1 MKPENKTWYIKGIRN
16 GWPIAVGYFAVSF
29 ALGIAARNVGFT
41 ALQATVMS
49 ALFNASAGEYAA
61 IMMAGTGASVL
72 EAVIMEA
79 VANARYLLMS
89 FSLSQKLDPSLS
101 TGHRLLLSNYITDE
115 FFALS
120 VAVPGYLNPFYTY
133 GMISLAA
140 PAWAIGTGLGVIV
153 GNVLP
158 ARVVS
163 ALSVSLFGMFIA
175 IIIPPARRNKVL
187 AGFVFA
193 AMALSGICAFA
204 PVLKE
209 ISTGTRTIVLT
220 VILSLVAAL
229 LFPVEEEG
237 KKEAADA

>member
-140 PAWAIGTGLGVIV
+140 PA
-153 GNVLP
+153 
-158 ARVVS
+158 
-163 ALSVSLFGMFIA
+163 
-175 IIIPPARRNKVL
+175 
-187 AGFVFA
+187 
-193 AMALSGICAFA
+193 
-204 PVLKE
+204 
-209 ISTGTRTIVLT
+209 
-220 VILSLVAAL
+220 
-229 LFPVEEEG
+229 
-237 KKEAADA
+237 